1 MHKTFLSDTT
11 MSFECRLHTKHSAAT
26 HRVFYFTITVFFS
39 FLFAFIVS
47 SLDSTVFFFFA
58 FLPYTIFSS
67 SFIQLYL
74 VACFFSFMPYYLRKL
89 THGEFIVNW
98 PCMKTIYIFIQR
110 YNSIGPIKCD
120 ESIENRKYFTILQ
133 LFLSLCFFFSFL
145 FWFIPTNL

>member
-1 MHKTFLSDTT
+1 MP
-11 MSFECRLHTKHSAAT
+11 AT
-26 HRVFYFTITVFFS
+26 HQTQCCYTPS
-39 FLFAFIVS
+39 FLFYNYSFFFFLIC
-47 SLDSTVFFFFA
+47 LYCFLTRLNRFFFFA